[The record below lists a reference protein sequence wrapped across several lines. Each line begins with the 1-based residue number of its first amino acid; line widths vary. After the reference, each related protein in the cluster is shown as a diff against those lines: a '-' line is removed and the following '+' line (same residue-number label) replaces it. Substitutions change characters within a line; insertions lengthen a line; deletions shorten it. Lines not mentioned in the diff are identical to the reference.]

1 MGLFDDL
8 FKKKQPERKYS
19 IDTFSSAVK
28 TDSVVRKLQSQS
40 SLNEKEESRVVSA
53 NEEKES
59 AKEEETLK
67 VTDSSEI
74 EESLQVQIEPLEEVL
89 ILYCPIRYAKIYC
102 HSILI
107 DKLGDLTKFIIE
119 SLHKGHTINEITE
132 LTNMGSITIKEE
144 LDYLI
149 NGGLV
154 SEDSIELT
162 ELGEQYGALLE
173 WFDEISDGIDVAFN
187 VFADLFEPI
196 ESEKYIEDPDEEQII
211 GGQFIPVLARKDN
224 YRNSLD
230 IAKKQITSEIPFNR
244 EVKNSLY
251 TTVKIEKTTSNYKP
265 VYIRDFGRGLIYKSD
280 PCITIAIPC
289 DRITC
294 APRYKWVDQYRHV
307 CNQITSLADTYP
319 ELLSGK
325 AKNLISAIEEED
337 DAEILSMDINTIT
350 GELNHAKKEL
360 VSSNELPNDQEVYVL
375 ERRPAKL
382 VLEED
387 ASKEVYLHDIE
398 TKELYQI
405 RYFTYDRMEV

>member
-8 FKKKQPERKYS
+8 FRKKQPERKYS
-19 IDTFSSAVK
+19 IDTFSSPAK
-28 TDSVVRKLQSQS
+28 TDSVVRKRQSHS
-40 SLNEKEESRVVSA
+40 SPSEKEERRVVFE

-59 AKEEETLK
+59 VKEEAPLK

-74 EESLQVQIEPLEEVL
+74 EDSFQVQIEPLEEVL

-149 NGGLV
+149 SGGLV
-154 SEDSIELT
+154 SEDSVELT
-162 ELGEQYGALLE
+162 ELGQQYGVLLE
-173 WFDEISDGIDVAFN
+173 WFDEISGGIDVAFN

-196 ESEKYIEDPDEEQII
+196 ESDKYIEDPDEEQVI

-230 IAKKQITSEIPFNR
+230 IAQKQITSEIPFNR

-251 TTVKIEKTTSNYKP
+251 TTVKIEKTTSKYKP

-289 DRITC
+289 DRVTC
-294 APRYKWVDQYRHV
+294 VPRYKWVDSYRHV
-307 CNQITSLADTYP
+307 CNQVTSLADTYP
-319 ELLSGK
+319 ELLSRK
-325 AKNLISAIEEED
+325 AKKLNTAFEEEGE
-337 DAEILSMDINTIT
+337 AEIFSVDINTIT

-360 VSSNELPNDQEVYVL
+360 VSSDELPKDQEVYVL
-375 ERRPAKL
+375 ERRPANL
-382 VLEED
+382 VLGGD
-387 ASKEVYLHDIE
+387 ASKEIYLDDIE